1 MGNPRDKSD
10 EEWRDELTEEQYRVT
25 REGAT
30 EPAGSGEYLE
40 VDDEGVFRCV
50 CCSAELFA
58 SDTKYHSGSGWP
70 SFWDAIDEANVER
83 RADNSLGMKRTEIL
97 CAECGAHLGHV
108 FPDGPEP
115 TGERYCVNSAALD
128 FEARDG

>member
-1 MGNPRDKSD
+1 MGQSHDTSD
-10 EEWRDELTEEQYRVT
+10 EEWREKLTDQQYRVT

-30 EPAGSGEYLE
+30 EPAGSGEYLD
-40 VDDEGVFRCV
+40 VDDEGVFHCV
-50 CCSAELFA
+50 CCGAELFD
-58 SDTKYHSGSGWP
+58 SETKYHSGSGWP
-70 SFWDAIDEANVER
+70 SFWDAIDDANVER
-83 RADNSLGMKRTEIL
+83 RADHSMGMKRTEIL

>member
-1 MGNPRDKSD
+1 MGDPRDKSD

-83 RADNSLGMKRTEIL
+83 RADNSMAMKRTEIL

>member
-1 MGNPRDKSD
+1 MGDPRDKSD

-83 RADNSLGMKRTEIL
+83 RADNSMGMKRTEIL

-128 FEARDG
+128 FDARDG